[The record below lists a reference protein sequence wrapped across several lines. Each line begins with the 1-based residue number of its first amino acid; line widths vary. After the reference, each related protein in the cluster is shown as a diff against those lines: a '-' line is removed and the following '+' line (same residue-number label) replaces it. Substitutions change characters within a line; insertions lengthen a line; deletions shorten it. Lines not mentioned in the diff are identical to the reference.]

1 MQIHELNSYIGSLG
15 NDSYVAVD
23 DGNDTGKVSITQLH
37 SAIEAEIEDLDTSL
51 NGRIDNIIAGGDAP
65 SEAEIIDARRGA
77 DGVDYP
83 SLGDAI
89 RAQDTALYDDVERI
103 SDLAITWIED
113 KYIWKDGGVE
123 VTGASYRCTDY
134 IPISEL
140 RFPIAYKLRVFSNCA
155 TYALYDSNKDYI
167 AGSARVVSSGSLVWD
182 EGEVIPSTENA
193 AYIRFSTEDQYDPS
207 SIYVKAGNI
216 LDTRIGE
223 KAITNAMLS
232 LKAVELSNVG
242 DSVITHDE
250 QTNFVDLAKVKSG
263 FYIDST
269 GAEHSATGYN
279 VTDFIP
285 LEDGKT
291 YYEREILYT
300 YFAFYDSDKS
310 LIESYATFGNLTN
323 YWFVP
328 PTGTAYGRFT
338 INDTQLAS
346 SPWISLNDAKP
357 SPYKLKINNANVNSY
372 ATSNGTSVENPCD
385 YEGKEIAVFNKICC
399 IGDSITI
406 GTFNHNEGGTEQYL
420 VDTKYSYPT
429 FLTKMFGVDTENWG
443 LGGHTSVQW
452 WAAKQN
458 EDFSGF
464 DCAIINLGINDA
476 LNSVSISDT
485 ETAFRNIIN
494 ALKTANNNIKIFLAT
509 IVPAYADGVTTY
521 DNVNSLIASLA
532 GEIANCYFVD
542 LTQYS
547 HVSKGSAYEA
557 GHLTAIGYRM
567 LAQDYAGYIGY
578 IIRTD
583 LNAFKWV
590 QFIGTNYSKT

>member
-1 MQIHELNSYIGSLG
+1 MQIHELNNYAGGLDSGAYI
-15 NDSYVAVD
+15 AVD
-23 DGNDTGKVSITQLH
+23 DGSDTGKVSVSGLLADTAADI
-37 SAIEAEIEDLDTSL
+37 SELDNFL
-51 NGRIDNIIAGGDAP
+51 NARIDNIIAGGTAP
-65 SEAEIIDARRGA
+65 SASEIVDARLGA
-77 DGVDYP
+77 DGVAYP

-89 RAQDTALYDDVERI
+89 RDQVSDLKSDFNDI
-103 SDLAITWIED
+103 SDLNVTWTEG

-123 VTGASYRCTDY
+123 VSGASYKITDY
-134 IPISEL
+134 IPISNI
-140 RFPIAYKLRVFSNCA
+140 RVPIKYKMRVFNNCA
-155 TYALYDSNKDYI
+155 TYALYDSNKAYI
-167 AGSARVVSSGSLVWD
+167 SDSARVVSSSSLIAD
-182 EGEVIPSTENA
+182 EGTLILTTANA
-193 AYIRFSTEDQYDPS
+193 AYVRFSTEKSDWFGS
-207 SIYVKAGNI
+207 YVKMGN
-216 LDTRIGE
+216 LNNLAIGNATIDSE
-223 KAITNAMLS
+223 KIAS
-232 LKAVELSNVG
+232 KAVNLSNVG
-242 DSVITHDE
+242 ETIITHDE

-269 GAEHSATGYN
+269 GAEHSTTGYN

-300 YFAFYDSDKS
+300 YFAFYDSDKN
-310 LIESYATFGNLTN
+310 LIESYDTYGNLTN
-323 YWFVP
+323 FWFIP

-338 INDTQLAS
+338 MNDTQLAS
-346 SPWISLNDAKP
+346 GPWISINDAKP
-357 SPYKLKINNANVNSY
+357 SPYKLKINNDNINSY
-372 ATSNGTSVENPCD
+372 AVPNGSSVENPCD
-385 YEGKEIAVFNKICC
+385 YEGKDIAVFNKICC

-429 FLTKMFGVDTENWG
+429 FLKKMYGVDTENWG
-443 LGGHTSVQW
+443 LGGYTSVQW
-452 WAAKQN
+452 WNAKQN

-485 ETAFRNIIN
+485 ETAFRSIIN

-509 IVPAYADGVTTY
+509 IVPAYADGVTTF
-521 DNVNSLIASLA
+521 DAVNELIEDLA
-532 GEIANCYFVD
+532 EELTNCYLVD
-542 LTQYS
+542 LSQYS

-583 LNAFKWV
+583 LTGFKWV
-590 QFIGTNYSKT
+590 QFIGTNYSRT